1 MSFLMPEMLFYLTMG
16 LYFGGTLLFLLYIL
30 YRSEV
35 ISKISL
41 LATWLGFFSHT
52 AALIMAMMS
61 TGHVPIMTFK
71 GAMSFFAWGL
81 VLVFLVVGLKRDLV
95 VLGAFIL
102 PLAFLSLVSATLAPH
117 EPDSIV
123 PVFQAVWV
131 HVTLS
136 ILGTIGF
143 AVAFVAGLMYVM
155 QERLLKSKQFNVLY
169 FKLPP
174 LDFLDSLNQRSIL
187 FGFPLLTLGILTGA
201 VSAQL
206 TIGSYL
212 SWNSEQFW
220 ALITWVFYFVVLVG
234 RVTAGW
240 RAKKAA
246 YLTIVGFAGV
256 ILTFVG
262 ILLKN
267 QQPLSPL

>member
-1 MSFLMPEMLFYLTMG
+1 MFEILIYLTMG
-16 LYFGGTLLFLLYIL
+16 LYLGGTIL
-30 YRSEV
+30 ALTYLVHRSEV
-35 ISKISL
+35 IAKLSFGITCVGFLCHSANL
-41 LATWLGFFSHT
+41 LGT
-52 AALIMAMMS
+52 MMT
-61 TGHVPIMTFK
+61 TGQVPIMTFK
-71 GAMSFFAWGL
+71 EAMSFFAWGL
-81 VLVFLVVGLKRDLV
+81 VLVLVIVGLTRGFQ

-102 PLAFLSLVSATLAPH
+102 PLALLSLVSATLAPS
-117 EPDSIV
+117 PSGNTLP
-123 PVFQAVWV
+123 PVFQTVWV

-136 ILGTIGF
+136 MLGTIGF
-143 AVAFVAGLMYVM
+143 GVAFVAGVMYVL

-187 FGFPLLTLGILTGA
+187 LGFPLLTLGILTGA

-206 TIGSYL
+206 TKGSYL
-212 SWNSEQFW
+212 SWNPEQVW
-220 ALITWVFYFVVLVG
+220 AMVTWVFYLAVILG
-234 RVTAGW
+234 RVTVGW

-262 ILLKN
+262 ILLKSH
-267 QQPLSPL
+267 QTVSLL